1 MTAKADFLES
11 WSRLGAD
18 DLASIN
24 IAFANGTLRSIS
36 AEMCAYLGARLLA
49 EVSHRQELST
59 IPEHSLPWE
68 VINNGRLAQC
78 YLAGIAIRRAAIASE
93 TLAEWGSLLFDS
105 ICSEMAR
112 RLAESQRMAE
122 TMMQEE
128 N

>member
-1 MTAKADFLES
+1 VD
-11 WSRLGAD
+11 
-18 DLASIN
+18 
-24 IAFANGTLRSIS
+24 NGK
-36 AEMCAYLGARLLA
+36 
-49 EVSHRQELST
+49 
-59 IPEHSLPWE
+59 
-68 VINNGRLAQC
+68 LAQC

-93 TLAEWGSLLFDS
+93 TLAEWGGLLFDS